1 MRLSRFVLLLTTILL
16 ASIAVLP
23 FLQRALAQEQK
34 PAAPDQKP
42 AAQQDQKPAAQD
54 QKPAA
59 QETKPP
65 ALPLPEMQ
73 RLSKLYVG
81 AWTYT
86 ETYPKSPMTP
96 QGGVNTGVYIS
107 ELGPGG
113 NSIFNHFRSQG
124 PVGNFEGTLVMTW
137 DARENAYKAYAFGDG
152 FPGAIVETG
161 QFEGD
166 TLVFH
171 AELPMGAKKISL
183 RNVTTFSPDNKIVSE
198 EYASSEGGP
207 EGLLVRV
214 EAVKK

>member
-1 MRLSRFVLLLTTILL
+1 MRISRSVFLL
-16 ASIAVLP
+16 APIVLATIAVLP
-23 FLQRALAQEQK
+23 FLRHALAQEQK
-34 PAAPDQKP
+34 PPAREQKP
-42 AAQQDQKPAAQD
+42 AAPEQKA
-54 QKPAA
+54 
-59 QETKPP
+59 P

-86 ETYPKSPMTP
+86 ETYPKSPMSP

-137 DARENAYKAYAFGDG
+137 DAQENAYKAYAFGDG

-166 TLVFH
+166 ALVFH
-171 AELPMGAKKISL
+171 AELPMGTKKITL
-183 RNVTTFSPDNKIVSE
+183 RNVTRFSADNKIVSE

>member
-1 MRLSRFVLLLTTILL
+1 MRVHSTTLAILVLAFAATIF
-16 ASIAVLP
+16 
-23 FLQRALAQEQK
+23 FLCNA
-34 PAAPDQKP
+34 
-42 AAQQDQKPAAQD
+42 AAQDKAAAAQTQKAPATADSQDQKAGV
-54 QKPAA
+54 
-59 QETKPP
+59 QEPKPP
-65 ALPLPEMQ
+65 TLPLPEMQ
-73 RLSKLYVG
+73 RLANLYVG

-86 ETYPKSPMTP
+86 ETYPKSPMSP

-137 DARENAYKAYAFGDG
+137 DAQENAYKAYAFGDG

-166 TLVFH
+166 ALVFR
-171 AELPMGAKKISL
+171 AELPMGTKKITL
-183 RNVTTFSPDNKIVSE
+183 RNVTRFSGDNQIVSE

-214 EAVKK
+214 EAVKNR

>member
-1 MRLSRFVLLLTTILL
+1 MRVRSTTLAMLLL
-16 ASIAVLP
+16 ASAVTIL
-23 FLQRALAQEQK
+23 FMCTATAQDK
-34 PAAPDQKP
+34 AA
-42 AAQQDQKPAAQD
+42 AAQD
-54 QKPAA
+54 QKAPAPDQKAAA
-59 QETKPP
+59 QEPKPP
-65 ALPLPEMQ
+65 TLPLPEMQ

-86 ETYPKSPMTP
+86 ETYPVSPMSP
-96 QGGVNTGVYIS
+96 KGGVNTGVYIS

-113 NSIFNHFRSQG
+113 NSLFNHFVSKG

-137 DARENAYKAYAFGDG
+137 DAHENAYKAFAFGDG

-166 TLVFH
+166 ALVFH
-171 AELPMGAKKISL
+171 AELPMGEKKIAL
-183 RNVTTFSPDNKIVSE
+183 RNVTTFPADNKIVSE
-198 EYASSEGGP
+198 EYASSDGGP